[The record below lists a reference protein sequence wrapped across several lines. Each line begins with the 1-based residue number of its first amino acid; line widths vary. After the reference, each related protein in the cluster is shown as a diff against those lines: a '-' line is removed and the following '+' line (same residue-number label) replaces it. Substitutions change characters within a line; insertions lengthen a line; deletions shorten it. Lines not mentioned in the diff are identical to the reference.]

1 MRPNTQKRLIS
12 AIIFATILIDFAGF
26 SILIPVLPLFAQEL
40 GASETEVGLLLAL
53 YSLGLVLFLP
63 VWGWISDRIGRR
75 PVLIICLFGT
85 ACSFAYLAL
94 AHSLPHLYAARAL
107 GGFFGASIGTAQA
120 YMTDITD
127 HDERA
132 GAMGLIG
139 AAFGIG
145 FVLGNLLGGTLQA
158 VHPGLPFYATA
169 LLALASCILAAL
181 YLPESRAP
189 SHGPIAWRGL
199 GRSLIPAPVLLVVT
213 AHDNRTRLYLY
224 LFFHLFLAFSALE
237 AMFAIYSSEQFGWTE
252 INVGLFMAYLGVVIG
267 VTQGVLIAPLARISG
282 EARLVQIGLALTGL
296 GMIWLPRATGLAGL
310 MATGTAIA
318 FGIGLVF
325 PTFTSLF
332 SKACEPHEA
341 GEALGQSQAMAQTG
355 RTLGAAVAGWFA
367 QTLSHGAPFT
377 LGGLGML
384 AALVLFVMSRRVLMP
399 RPEAAQAPAAA
410 RRGAPLV

>member
-1 MRPNTQKRLIS
+1 MRSQTQKRLIS

-40 GASETEVGLLLAL
+40 GATDTEVGLLLAL

-94 AHSLPHLYAARAL
+94 AQSLAHLYVARAL

-132 GAMGLIG
+132 RAMGLIG

-158 VHPGLPFYATA
+158 LHPGLPFYATA
-169 LLALASCILAAL
+169 VLALASCILAVVF
-181 YLPESRAP
+181 LPESRAP
-189 SHGPIAWRGL
+189 SAEPVAWSGL
-199 GRSLIPAPVLLVVT
+199 GRSLIPAPILLVVT
-213 AHDNRTRLYLY
+213 AHSNRTRLYLY

-237 AMFAIYSSEQFGWTE
+237 AMFAIYSSEEFGWTE
-252 INVGLFMAYLGVVIG
+252 INVGLFMAYLGIVIG
-267 VTQGVLIAPLARISG
+267 VTQGMLIGPLTRISG
-282 EARLVQIGLALTGL
+282 AARVVEIGLALTGA
-296 GMIWLPRATGLAGL
+296 GMLALPTVTGLVAL
-310 MATGTAIA
+310 MLTGAVISL
-318 FGIGLVF
+318 GIGLVF

-332 SKACEPHEA
+332 SKVCEAHEA

-355 RTLGAAVAGWFA
+355 RTLGAAVAGWLS
-367 QTLSHGAPFT
+367 QTVSHGAPIT

-384 AALVLFVMSRRVLMP
+384 AALALFLLTRRVLLP
-399 RPEAAQAPAAA
+399 RPEA
-410 RRGAPLV
+410 VS